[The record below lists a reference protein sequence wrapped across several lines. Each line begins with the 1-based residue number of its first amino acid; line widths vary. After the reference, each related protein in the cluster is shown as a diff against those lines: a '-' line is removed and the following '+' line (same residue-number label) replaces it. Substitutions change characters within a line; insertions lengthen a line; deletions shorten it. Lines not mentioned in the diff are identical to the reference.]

1 MSPVVLLNNIRVF
14 SRGSNLSLIKPL
26 GLLTSWQETQRTEEH
41 ADLHHVY
48 AVNKMDVLL
57 DYWRGHITEDKA
69 GTCYHYFNGLMI
81 QRHWRYTDKKNRVLK
96 GDTPSQ
102 INIRK

>member
-14 SRGSNLSLIKPL
+14 SRVSNPSLIKPL
-26 GLLTSWQETQRTEEH
+26 GLLTNWQETRRTEEL
-41 ADLHHVY
+41 ADLHYVY
-48 AVNKMDVLL
+48 MDVLL
-57 DYWRGHITEDKA
+57 GYWRGHITEDKA
-69 GTCYHYFNGLMI
+69 GTCYHYFNSLMI

-102 INIRK
+102 INICK